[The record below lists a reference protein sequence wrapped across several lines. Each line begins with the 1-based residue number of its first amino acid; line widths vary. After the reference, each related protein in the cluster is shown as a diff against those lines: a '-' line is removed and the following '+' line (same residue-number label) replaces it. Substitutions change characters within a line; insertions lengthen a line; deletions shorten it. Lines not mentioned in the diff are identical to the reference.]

1 MVLPGRAF
9 SGEAVLSMFRAPA
22 SWTTSTECPSV
33 SPVTGSPSRSLPS
46 AEAVFWM
53 GSASPELWVADT
65 ALVQLYRQVSPASRK
80 ASESLSGSTRVD
92 LLGPDRVPV
101 SHPGSET
108 TMFWAGDPSAP
119 GV

>member
-1 MVLPGRAF
+1 MVPPWPTVAGP
-9 SGEAVLSMFRAPA
+9 VLSMFRAPA

-92 LLGPDRVPV
+92 LLEQTTDLQSQPE
-101 SHPGSET
+101 SEST
-108 TMFWAGDPSAP
+108 
-119 GV
+119 